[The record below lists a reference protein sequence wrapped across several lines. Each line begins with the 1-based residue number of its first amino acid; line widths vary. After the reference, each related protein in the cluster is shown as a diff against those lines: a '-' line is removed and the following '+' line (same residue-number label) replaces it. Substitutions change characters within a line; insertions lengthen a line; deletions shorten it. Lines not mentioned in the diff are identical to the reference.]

1 MKKKI
6 IVISILL
13 LMISFIVICIF
24 GKKNTLV
31 FDIDNVEGNYYINC
45 DKDIIQCSEK
55 RNDNSIELELTAVNK
70 GKTEISI
77 EGDTIGDTGYH
88 EEIVYVHEFGIIT
101 IGNFFGRCRGDISLI
116 ISITIIMILIII
128 SLIKKYKMSLNQEL
142 YSYKNIILLGM
153 IIFVATFTSWNIY
166 GLMTSFLNGYNI
178 SIFELV
184 FNLKESGALFL
195 IFILPIAFIV
205 SIMVTILN
213 FNLLRKEGIT
223 WRNMLGI
230 FLCGFICFL
239 TILTLIF
246 ELTNIIP
253 RIRLL
258 SYFISIFTIFIAYLE
273 CILLATIISSVVS
286 GKHIPKFDK
295 DYIIILGCMIRKD
308 GTLTPLLRARV
319 DRAIE
324 FSKMQNE
331 ASGKDLTFVTSG
343 GKGSN
348 EIMPEA
354 EAMKN
359 YLITQGISEEKILVE
374 DKSTNTYENMQ
385 FSNAIIKSHTETP
398 NIAFSTTNYH
408 VFRAGIICN
417 NLKINAEGIGSK
429 TKSYYWVNA
438 FIREYIAT
446 LVSEKKTHFKML
458 LLLFIISSI
467 IEILLYLSIII

>member
-6 IVISILL
+6 ITISILL
-13 LMISFIVICIF
+13 LLISFIIICIL

-31 FDIDNVEGNYYINC
+31 LDIDNVEGNYYINY
-45 DKDIIQCSEK
+45 DKDVVQCLEK
-55 RNDNSIELELTAVNK
+55 RNDNSIELELTPVNK
-70 GKTEISI
+70 GKTTISV
-77 EGDTIGDTGYH
+77 EGDYLSDMGYH
-88 EEIVYVHEFGIIT
+88 EEIVYVHSFGIIT
-101 IGNFFGRCRGDISLI
+101 IGNFFGSCRGDVSLV

-128 SLIKKYKMSLNQEL
+128 SLLKKYKMNLSQEL
-142 YSYKNIILLGM
+142 YSYKNIILLGI
-153 IIFVATFTSWNIY
+153 IIFVTTITFWNIY
-166 GLMTSFLNGYNI
+166 YLMIGLFHGYNL

-184 FNLKESGALFL
+184 FNLKESGSLFL
-195 IFILPIAFIV
+195 MLLLPIAFIV

-213 FNLLRKEGIT
+213 FNLLRKEGKT

-230 FLCGFICFL
+230 ILCGFTCFF

-246 ELTNIIP
+246 EITNIIP
-253 RIRLL
+253 RIRLFN
-258 SYFISIFTIFIAYLE
+258 YFISIFTIFVAYLE
-273 CILLATIISSVVS
+273 CILLATIISSIKS
-286 GKHIPKFDK
+286 GKHIPKFNK

-308 GTLTPLLRARV
+308 GTLTPLLRSRV

-324 FSKMQNE
+324 FSKMQKE
-331 ASGKDLTFVTSG
+331 ATSKDLTFVTSG
-343 GKGSN
+343 GKGSD
-348 EIMPEA
+348 EIITEA

-374 DKSTNTYENMQ
+374 DRSTNTLENMQ
-385 FSNAIIKSHTETP
+385 FSNSLIKKHTENP
-398 NIAFSTTNYH
+398 NVAFSTTNYH

-446 LVSEKKTHFKML
+446 LVSEKKIHLKML
-458 LLLFIISSI
+458 LLLFILSSI
-467 IEILLYLSIII
+467 IEVLLYLSIII